1 MKIYRVDLNFSLDQY
16 VAPKKYIALE
26 FNQPYSINHIRVKGF
41 KPSTFGFSKLQKN
54 QLIQTIG
61 VDQSLFGRSKVS
73 RRGISLYVEGIP
85 SLSKPSVEKVSWR
98 QFILQL
104 PTESITLQTS
114 VKRVRVPGGYNP
126 PNKRN
131 IYLNW
136 STSESYIAP
145 KSPINLNFGHL
156 GYGHIYASAGLV
168 EAFGTPTVSK
178 NLVIHSNGFNAQ
190 SFGLARIYRNNA
202 FIYPNGFQPSGFG
215 QPNFKKNTAYIAPSG
230 FVDTR
235 FSWAKTYNLKQILVL
250 NGLYASLFEQ
260 PFLWG
265 GVKYIE
271 LYGINQSIISNPTVI
286 NTTANQEI
294 KTSGET
300 FTRFGSLY
308 VSPRTVFPYGILG
321 TQIGIGNVQFPPR
334 PNGFESSTYG
344 IPWVSR
350 SPRLYNA
357 LGFESF
363 ISGYGKV
370 FDPTQKIGVTGVNTV
385 IAGGVFGDIRVRNAR
400 RFINSIGFVA
410 HESGNWSNIFSN
422 RREVVLSG
430 SKHLLFGEQRIW
442 NKTPSFMPLSADH
455 MLFGQQHVAYA
466 IRKLLVSGFNINRFG
481 NALFTK
487 TPSLTPIVIEAPI
500 IPSPVISDAVR
511 YLYQES
517 SSSFKSGQPT
527 IWFRFRALKLD
538 SFESLSFSSPK
549 LEHSNRTLNINSFN
563 SSEYSSYA
571 WVSFK
576 LRRINVPSIQKA
588 NFASNHQI
596 GRHQKV
602 WIDGFDVSKFGSRII
617 PESKSIYQ
625 INAHSAT
632 IFGIQNIELSK
643 RFLKPTSFGV
653 LIGLSGDAI
662 GHLLIWSKRQ
672 YVNQYFIAESGLVPP
687 KQDGWLLIENKNRI
701 MHTSGNTHTR
711 YGYTKIDNKATQILP
726 MGIVP
731 IGPSKPMI
739 SDRIRK
745 IKLLSIDAPAF
756 SRWSVVWINASVIKP
771 SGSNYSTFGKA
782 KQENTR
788 RYYPYIGGFESSQFG
803 KGMVSFKIRHL
814 SFEHR
819 YTIGPIYLP
828 LPKIELHTN
837 YIDPLDVDMSS
848 YGVPELVIHRN
859 IITPRWTHKDILG
872 LETNIWNLTPE
883 LKQRGRDSSEFGVAK
898 FRLQWVR
905 YNIDGYVASLFGK
918 TDIAFRDRSFSVTGF
933 TQYGSGLHV
942 VTKTGAPPYSKQ
954 YIYLN
959 GQLNSYDEFDPKK
972 GDGIKPP
979 DSQVS
984 NPSLKSNVIFTE
996 SFVGTIFGRL
1006 FAQSNGILVRPG
1018 LQELSVSEP
1027 TVSLSKRTIF
1037 PESIKSTSVVGK
1049 PRLSPWTIY
1058 AVVEAP
1064 LQAIENHEPRNLHY
1078 VYSME
1083 VFGET
1088 TVENKHRKIFVDRND
1103 SYGNRYMTSFGAV
1116 NIALKRH
1123 YIQPRGFLAQRHGV
1137 HVFGPYD
1144 LELKVFD
1151 SSFQEKFGN
1160 ADIKFPFDGNTN
1172 QYIRPIGIDSKTIN
1186 KPVIDFINR
1195 LIRPIAFNS
1204 QALGYSRY
1212 PDTPYM
1218 WQSLRIGEVIKGN
1231 YAGFEATILGKQTIS
1246 LKVRELRVTGF
1257 NSYDDSFTMGGF
1269 NQKLTVKLISK
1280 PSVPVLLKAVGFVS
1294 SSYGVP
1300 NIKPAA
1306 HHIRP
1311 DGNAD
1316 QYRKGAF

>member
-41 KPSTFGFSKLQKN
+41 NPSTFGFAKLQKN

-104 PTESITLQTS
+104 PTESISLQTS

-131 IYLNW
+131 INLNW
-136 STSESYIAP
+136 STSESYVPP

-178 NLVIHSNGFNAQ
+178 NLVIHSNGFNSQ

-202 FIYPNGFQPSGFG
+202 FIYPIGFQPSGFG

-230 FVDTR
+230 FVDTH

-250 NGLYASLFEQ
+250 NGFYATLFGQ

-265 GVKYIE
+265 GVKYVE
-271 LYGINQSIISNPTVI
+271 FGGINQSIVSNPTVI

-294 KTSGET
+294 KPYSET
-300 FTRFGSLY
+300 YTGFGALH

-344 IPWVSR
+344 TPWVSR

-400 RFINSIGFVA
+400 RFVNSIGFNA
-410 HESGNWSNIFSN
+410 YEAGNWSNIFSN
-422 RREVVLSG
+422 RRELVLSG
-430 SKHLLFGEQRIW
+430 SKHSLFGEQRIW
-442 NKTPSFMPLSADH
+442 NKTPSFTPLSVDH
-455 MLFGQQHVAYA
+455 MLFGQQYIAYA
-466 IRKLLVSGFNINRFG
+466 IRKLMVSGFNLNRFG

-487 TPSLTPIVIEAPI
+487 TPSFAPI
-500 IPSPVISDAVR
+500 GIDAPEIPKPTISDAVR
-511 YLYQES
+511 YLYQEG

-527 IWFRFRALKLD
+527 IWFRYRTLKFVG
-538 SFESLSFSSPK
+538 FESLSSGLPK
-549 LEHSNRTLNINSFN
+549 LEHINRAININGFDSLDN
-563 SSEYSSYA
+563 SSYA
-571 WVSFK
+571 WVSYK
-576 LRRINVPSIQKA
+576 LRRIEVPSIQKA
-588 NFASNHQI
+588 NYASNHQV
-596 GRHQKV
+596 GRHQKI
-602 WIDGFDVSKFGSRII
+602 WPEGFVDTKFGTRII
-617 PESKSIYQ
+617 PESKSIYPY
-625 INAHSAT
+625 NPPTT
-632 IFGIQNIELSK
+632 IFGSQKVELLK
-643 RFLKPTSFGV
+643 RFLRPSSFGAMV
-653 LIGLSGDAI
+653 GLSGDAI
-662 GHLLIWSKRQ
+662 GRLSIWNKRQ
-672 YVNQYFIAESGLVPP
+672 FINQYFIADSGLVPP
-687 KQDGWLLIENKNRI
+687 KQDGWLLVENKNKVL
-701 MHTSGNTHTR
+701 HTTGNTHTR

-726 MGIVP
+726 IGIVP
-731 IGPSKPMI
+731 IEPSKPMI

-745 IKLLSIDAPAF
+745 IKSQSIDAPVF
-756 SRWSVVWINASVIKP
+756 SKWAVVWINASVIKP
-771 SGSNYSTFGKA
+771 SGSNHSTFGKS
-782 KQENTR
+782 KLENTR

-859 IITPRWTHKDILG
+859 IITPRWTHKDIFG

-898 FRLQWVR
+898 FRLQWER

-933 TQYGSGLHV
+933 TQYGSGIHV

-959 GQLNSYDEFDPKK
+959 GQLNSYDEFDPDK

-979 DSQVS
+979 DPQVS

-996 SFVGTIFGRL
+996 SFVGTMFGRL

-1018 LQELSVSEP
+1018 LQELTVSEP
-1027 TVSLSKRTIF
+1027 TVSLSKRVIF
-1037 PESIKSTSVVGK
+1037 PESIKSNSVVGK

-1058 AVVEAP
+1058 AVAEAP
-1064 LQAIENHEPRNLHY
+1064 QQAIENHEPRNLHY

-1088 TVENKHRKIFVDRND
+1088 TVENKHRKIYVDRND

-1123 YIQPRGFLAQRHGV
+1123 FIQPKGFLAQRHGV
-1137 HVFGPYD
+1137 HVFGPYN
-1144 LELKVFD
+1144 LELKVFE
-1151 SSFQEKFGN
+1151 SPFTELFGN
-1160 ADIKFPFDGNTN
+1160 PAVKFPFDGNTK
-1172 QYIRPIGIDSKTIN
+1172 QYIRPIGMDSKTIN
-1186 KPVIDFINR
+1186 KPVIDFRNR
-1195 LIRPIAFNS
+1195 LIRPVAFDS

-1218 WQSLRIGEVIKGN
+1218 WQSLRIGELIKGN
-1231 YAGFEATILGKQTIS
+1231 YAGFEALIFGKQSIS
-1246 LKVRELRVTGF
+1246 LRVRELRVTGF
-1257 NSYDDSFTMGGF
+1257 NSYDDSFSMGGF
-1269 NQKLTVKLISK
+1269 NQKLTVKLVPK
-1280 PSVPVLLKAVGFVS
+1280 PSVPVQLKAVGFVS
-1294 SSYGVP
+1294 SNYGVP
-1300 NIKPAA
+1300 NIKPAV
-1306 HHIRP
+1306 HYIRP

>member
-41 KPSTFGFSKLQKN
+41 NPSTFGFAKLQKN

-104 PTESITLQTS
+104 PTESISLQTS

-131 IYLNW
+131 INLNW
-136 STSESYIAP
+136 STSESYVPP

-178 NLVIHSNGFNAQ
+178 NLVIHSNGFNSQ

-202 FIYPNGFQPSGFG
+202 FIYPIGFQPSGFG

-230 FVDTR
+230 FVDTH

-250 NGLYASLFEQ
+250 NGLYATLFGQ

-265 GVKYIE
+265 GVKYVE
-271 LYGINQSIISNPTVI
+271 LGGINQSIVSNPTVI

-294 KTSGET
+294 KPYGESYT
-300 FTRFGSLY
+300 GFGALH

-344 IPWVSR
+344 TPWVSR

-385 IAGGVFGDIRVRNAR
+385 IAGGVFGDIHVRNAR
-400 RFINSIGFVA
+400 RFINSIGFNA
-410 HESGNWSNIFSN
+410 HEAGNWSNIYSN
-422 RREVVLSG
+422 RRELIVSG
-430 SKHLLFGEQRIW
+430 NKHSQFGEGVIR
-442 NKTPSFMPLSADH
+442 NKTPSFTPVSVDH
-455 MLFGQQHVAYA
+455 MTFGQTHIAYA
-466 IRKLLVSGFNINRFG
+466 IRKLMVSGFSLNRFG
-481 NALFTK
+481 NAVFTK
-487 TPSLTPIVIEAPI
+487 TPSFAPI
-500 IPSPVISDAVR
+500 GIDAPYIPSPIIGDAVR
-511 YLYQES
+511 YLYQDG
-517 SSSFKSGQPT
+517 SSSFKSGQAT
-527 IWFRFRALKLD
+527 IWFRYRSLKLEG
-538 SFESLSFSSPK
+538 FESISFGTPK
-549 LEHSNRTLNINSFN
+549 LEHINRTLNINSFV

-571 WVSFK
+571 WVSYK
-576 LRRINVPSIQKA
+576 LRHIDVPSIQKA
-588 NFASNHQI
+588 NYASNHQV
-596 GRHQKV
+596 GRHQKI
-602 WIDGFDVSKFGSRII
+602 WIDGFDASKFGSRII
-617 PESKSIYQ
+617 PESKTVYQ

-632 IFGIQNIELSK
+632 LFGIQNIELSK
-643 RFLKPTSFGV
+643 RFLKPTSFGAMV
-653 LIGLSGDAI
+653 GLSGDAI
-662 GHLLIWSKRQ
+662 GRLLIWNKRQ
-672 YVNQYFIAESGLVPP
+672 HVNQYFIADSGLVPP
-687 KQDGWLLIENKNRI
+687 KQGGWLLIENKNRI

-726 MGIVP
+726 IGIVP
-731 IGPSKPMI
+731 IEPSKPMI

-745 IKLLSIDAPAF
+745 IKSQSIDAPVF
-756 SRWSVVWINASVIKP
+756 SKWAVVWINASVIKP
-771 SGSNYSTFGKA
+771 SGSNHSTFGKS
-782 KQENTR
+782 KLENTR

-859 IITPRWTHKDILG
+859 IITPRCTHKDIFG

-898 FRLQWVR
+898 FRLQWER

-933 TQYGSGLHV
+933 TQYGSGTHV

-959 GQLNSYDEFDPKK
+959 GQLNSYDDYDPDK

-984 NPSLKSNVIFTE
+984 NPSLKSNVVFAE
-996 SFVGTIFGRL
+996 GFVATMFGRL

-1018 LQELSVSEP
+1018 LQELTVSEP
-1027 TVSLSKRTIF
+1027 TVSLSKRVIF
-1037 PESIKSTSVVGK
+1037 PESIKSNSVVGK

-1058 AVVEAP
+1058 AVAEAP
-1064 LQAIENHEPRNLHY
+1064 QQARENHQPRDLHY
-1078 VYSME
+1078 VSSFE
-1083 VFGET
+1083 VFGNT
-1088 TVENKHRKIFVDRND
+1088 IIQNKHRKIDIVHPYDD
-1103 SYGNRYMTSFGAV
+1103 RYMARMGTP
-1116 NIALKRH
+1116 NILLRKQ
-1123 YIQPRGFLAQRHGV
+1123 YVQPRGFLAQRHGV

-1144 LELKVFD
+1144 LDLKVFE
-1151 SSFQEKFGN
+1151 SPFTEIFGN
-1160 ADIKFPFDGNTN
+1160 ALIQFPRDSKAKQFISPT
-1172 QYIRPIGIDSKTIN
+1172 GIDSN
-1186 KPVIDFINR
+1186 QFHKPVIDYRNR
-1195 LIRPIAFNS
+1195 VIRNTGFDS
-1204 QALGYSRY
+1204 QALGYSRS

-1218 WQSLRIGEVIKGN
+1218 WQSLRIGELVKGN
-1231 YAGFEATILGKQTIS
+1231 YGGFEALIFGKQSIS
-1246 LKVRELRVTGF
+1246 LRVRELRVTGF
-1257 NSYDDSFTMGGF
+1257 NSYDDSFSMGGF
-1269 NQKLTVKLISK
+1269 NQKLTVKLVPK
-1280 PSVPVLLKAVGFVS
+1280 PSVPVQLKAVGFVS

-1300 NIKPAA
+1300 NIKPAV
-1306 HHIRP
+1306 HYIRP

>member
-16 VAPKKYIALE
+16 TAPKKFIALE
-26 FNQPYSINHIRVKGF
+26 FNQPYSINHISVKGF
-41 KPSTFGFSKLQKN
+41 NSSTLGLAKLQKN
-54 QLIQTIG
+54 QLIQPIG
-61 VDQSLFGRSKVS
+61 VEQSLFGRYNIS
-73 RRGISLYVEGIP
+73 RRGISLYIEGIP
-85 SLSKPSVEKVSWR
+85 SHSKPSVEKVSWR

-126 PNKRN
+126 PNQRN
-131 IYLNW
+131 INLNW
-136 STSESYIAP
+136 STSEQYNPP
-145 KSPINLNFGHL
+145 KNPINLNFGHL
-156 GYGHIYASAGLV
+156 GYGHIYASVGLT
-168 EAFGTPTVSK
+168 ETFGTPTVSK
-178 NLVIHSNGFNAQ
+178 NLVIHSTGFNSQ

-202 FIYPNGFQPSGFG
+202 FIYPIGFQPSGFG

-235 FSWAKTYNLKQILVL
+235 FSLAKAYNLKQVLVL
-250 NGLYASLFEQ
+250 NGLYATLFGQ

-265 GVKYIE
+265 GVKYVE
-271 LYGINQSIISNPTVI
+271 LGGINQSIISNPTVI

-294 KTSGET
+294 RHSGET
-300 FTRFGSLY
+300 FTGFGALN
-308 VSPRTVFPYGILG
+308 VSPRTIFPYGILG
-321 TQIGIGNVQFPPR
+321 TQIGVGNVQFPPR

-344 IPWVSR
+344 TPWVSR

-400 RFINSIGFVA
+400 RFINSIGFNA
-410 HESGNWSNIFSN
+410 HEAGNWSNIFSN
-422 RREVVLSG
+422 RRELVLSG
-430 SKHLLFGEQRIW
+430 SKHSLFGEQRIW
-442 NKTPSFMPLSADH
+442 NKTPSFTPLSVDH
-455 MLFGQQHVAYA
+455 MLFGQQYIAYA
-466 IRKLLVSGFNINRFG
+466 IRKLMVSGFSLNRFG
-481 NALFTK
+481 NAIFTK
-487 TPSLTPIVIEAPI
+487 TPSFAPI
-500 IPSPVISDAVR
+500 GIDAPEIPKPTISDAVR

-527 IWFRFRALKLD
+527 IWFRYRSLKSD
-538 SFESLSFSSPK
+538 GFESLLLGSPK
-549 LEHSNRTLNINSFN
+549 LEHSNRTLNINGFD
-563 SSEYSSYA
+563 SSAYSSYA
-571 WVSFK
+571 WVSYK
-576 LRRINVPSIQKA
+576 LRRIDVPSIQKA
-588 NFASNHQI
+588 NYASNHQV

-602 WIDGFDVSKFGSRII
+602 WINGFDASKFGSRII
-617 PESKSIYQ
+617 PESKGIYQ
-625 INAHSAT
+625 INAQPST
-632 IFGIQNIELSK
+632 LFGIQNIELSK
-643 RFLKPTSFGV
+643 RFLKPTSFGAMV
-653 LIGLSGDAI
+653 GLSGDAI
-662 GHLLIWSKRQ
+662 GHLFIWNKRQ
-672 YVNQYFIAESGLVPP
+672 YINQYFIADSGLVPP
-687 KQDGWLLIENKNRI
+687 KQDGWLLIENKNRK

-726 MGIVP
+726 IGIVP
-731 IGPSKPMI
+731 LEPSKCMI

-745 IKLLSIDAPAF
+745 IKLESIDPPVF
-756 SRWSVVWINASVIKP
+756 SKWSVVWINASVIKP
-771 SGSNYSTFGKA
+771 IGDNHSIFGQPKIV
-782 KQENTR
+782 NTR
-788 RYYPYIGGFESSQFG
+788 RYYPYVGAFDSSQFG
-803 KGMVSFKIRHL
+803 VGMVAFKIRHL

-819 YTIGPIYLP
+819 YTIAPIYLP

-859 IITPRWTHKDILG
+859 IITPRWTHKDIFG

-898 FRLQWVR
+898 FRLQWER

-933 TQYGSGLHV
+933 TQYGSGIHV

-959 GQLNSYDEFDPKK
+959 GQLNSYDEFDPDK

-979 DSQVS
+979 DPQVS
-984 NPSLKSNVIFTE
+984 NPSLKSNVVFAE
-996 SFVGTIFGRL
+996 GFVGTMFGRL

-1018 LQELSVSEP
+1018 LQELTVSEP

-1058 AVVEAP
+1058 AVAEAP
-1064 LQAIENHEPRNLHY
+1064 QQAIENHEPRNLHY

-1103 SYGNRYMTSFGAV
+1103 SYGNRYMTAFGAV

-1123 YIQPRGFLAQRHGV
+1123 FIQPKGFLAQRHGV

-1144 LELKVFD
+1144 LELKVFE
-1151 SSFQEKFGN
+1151 SPFTEIFGN
-1160 ADIKFPFDGNTN
+1160 PSVKFPFDGNTN
-1172 QYIRPIGIDSKTIN
+1172 QYIRPIGIDSTTIN
-1186 KPVIDFINR
+1186 KPVIDFRNR
-1195 LIRPIAFNS
+1195 LVRPVAFDA
-1204 QALGYSRY
+1204 QALGYSRH

-1218 WQSLRIGEVIKGN
+1218 WQSLRIGELIKGN
-1231 YAGFEATILGKQTIS
+1231 YAGFDAMLFGKQGIS
-1246 LKVRELRVTGF
+1246 LKVRELKVTGF
-1257 NSYDDSFTMGGF
+1257 NSYDDSFAMGGF
-1269 NQKLTVKLISK
+1269 NQKLTIKLIPK
-1280 PSVPVLLKAVGFVS
+1280 PSVPVQLKAVGFVS

-1300 NIKPAA
+1300 NIKPAV
-1306 HHIRP
+1306 HYIRP

>member
-41 KPSTFGFSKLQKN
+41 NPSTFGFAKLQKN
-54 QLIQTIG
+54 QLIKTSG
-61 VDQSLFGRSKVS
+61 VDHSSFGQSKVA
-73 RRGISLYVEGIP
+73 RRGVTLYVKGIAHT
-85 SLSKPSVEKVSWR
+85 SKPSVEKVSWR

-131 IYLNW
+131 INLNW
-136 STSESYIAP
+136 STSEPYIPP
-145 KSPINLNFGHL
+145 KNPINLNFGHL
-156 GYGHIYASAGLV
+156 GYGHIYASVGLT

-178 NLVIHSNGFNAQ
+178 NLVIHTNGFNAQ

-202 FIYPNGFQPSGFG
+202 FIYPIGFQPSVFG
-215 QPNFKKNTAYIAPSG
+215 QPIFKKNTAYIAPSG
-230 FVDTR
+230 FIDTR
-235 FSWAKTYNLKQILVL
+235 FSTSEVYNLKQILVL
-250 NGLYASLFEQ
+250 NGLYATLFGQ

-265 GVKYIE
+265 GVKYVE
-271 LYGINQSIISNPTVI
+271 LGGINQSVVSNPNVI

-294 KTSGET
+294 RHSGET
-300 FTRFGSLY
+300 YTGFGALH

-344 IPWVSR
+344 TPWVSR

-400 RFINSIGFVA
+400 RFINSIGFNA
-410 HESGNWSNIFSN
+410 YEAGNWSNIFSN
-422 RREVVLSG
+422 RRELVLSG
-430 SKHLLFGEQRIW
+430 SKHSLFGEQRIW
-442 NKTPSFMPLSADH
+442 NKTPSFTPLSVDH
-455 MLFGQQHVAYA
+455 MLFGQQYIAYA
-466 IRKLLVSGFNINRFG
+466 IRKLMVSGFSLNRFG

-487 TPSLTPIVIEAPI
+487 TPSFAPI
-500 IPSPVISDAVR
+500 GIDAPEIPKPTISDAVR

-527 IWFRFRALKLD
+527 IWFRYRTLKFVG
-538 SFESLSFSSPK
+538 FESLSSGLPK
-549 LEHSNRTLNINSFN
+549 LEHSNRTLNINSFV

-571 WVSFK
+571 WVSYK
-576 LRRINVPSIQKA
+576 LRHIDVPSIQKA
-588 NFASNHQI
+588 NYASNHQV
-596 GRHQKV
+596 GRHQKI
-602 WIDGFDVSKFGSRII
+602 WIDGFDASKFGSRII
-617 PESKSIYQ
+617 PESKTVYQ

-632 IFGIQNIELSK
+632 LFGIQNIELSK
-643 RFLKPTSFGV
+643 RFLKPTSFGAMV
-653 LIGLSGDAI
+653 GLSGDAI
-662 GHLLIWSKRQ
+662 GRLLIWNKRQ
-672 YVNQYFIAESGLVPP
+672 HVNQYFIADSGLVPP
-687 KQDGWLLIENKNRI
+687 KQGGWLLIENKNRI

-726 MGIVP
+726 IGIVP
-731 IGPSKPMI
+731 IEPSKPMI

-745 IKLLSIDAPAF
+745 IKSQSIDAPVF
-756 SRWSVVWINASVIKP
+756 SKWAVVWINASVIKP
-771 SGSNYSTFGKA
+771 SGSNHSTFGKS
-782 KQENTR
+782 KLENTR

-859 IITPRWTHKDILG
+859 IITPRWTHKDIFG

-898 FRLQWVR
+898 FRLQWER

-933 TQYGSGLHV
+933 TQYSAGRHV

-959 GQLNSYDEFDPKK
+959 GQLNSYDEFDPEK
-972 GDGIKPP
+972 GNGIKPP
-979 DSQVS
+979 NPQVS
-984 NPSLKSNVIFTE
+984 NPSLKTNVIFPE
-996 SFVGTIFGRL
+996 SFVGTVFGRL
-1006 FAQSNGILVRPG
+1006 SAQSNGILVRPG
-1018 LQELSVSEP
+1018 LQELTVSEP
-1027 TVSLSKRTIF
+1027 TVSLSKRTIV
-1037 PESIKSTSVVGK
+1037 PESIKSTTVVGK
-1049 PRLSPWTIY
+1049 PRFSPWTIY

-1064 LQAIENHEPRNLHY
+1064 QQAKDNHESRDLHY
-1078 VYSME
+1078 VQSFE
-1083 VFGET
+1083 VFGNT
-1088 TVENKHRKIFVDRND
+1088 LIQNKHRRINIIDYYDV
-1103 SYGNRYMTSFGAV
+1103 RYMTRMGLP
-1116 NIALKRH
+1116 NILLRKQ
-1123 YIQPRGFLAQRHGV
+1123 YVQPRGFLAQRHGV
-1137 HVFGPYD
+1137 HVFGPYN
-1144 LELKVFD
+1144 LELKVFE
-1151 SSFQEKFGN
+1151 SPFTELFGN
-1160 ADIKFPFDGNTN
+1160 PAVKFPFDGNTK
-1172 QYIRPIGIDSKTIN
+1172 QYIRPIGMDSKTIN
-1186 KPVIDFINR
+1186 KPVVDFRNR
-1195 LIRPIAFNS
+1195 ILRPNS
-1204 QALGYSRY
+1204 FSAQLMGSSR
-1212 PDTPYM
+1212 PLDTPYM
-1218 WQSLRIGEVIKGN
+1218 WQSLRIGELVKGN
-1231 YAGFEATILGKQTIS
+1231 YGGFEATRFGKHGIS
-1246 LKVRELRVTGF
+1246 LRVRELQMLGF
-1257 NSYDDSFTMGGF
+1257 DSYDDSFAMGGF
-1269 NQKLTVKLISK
+1269 NQKLTVKLVPK
-1280 PSVPVLLKAVGFVS
+1280 PSVPVQLKAVGFVS

-1300 NIKPAA
+1300 NIKPAV
-1306 HHIRP
+1306 HYIRP